1 MTVQQ
6 QVMSCPLCGSP
17 MILKESA
24 GTRTVLCNSCAFE
37 IELTQLQILIGIR
50 REQEKIEKTRA
61 DCDGKIEELRRKLI
75 TLSIGS
81 MNLKNKTS
89 RNRDPYSLIKCDN
102 SSW

>member
-1 MTVQQ
+1 MIVQQ

-81 MNLKNKTS
+81 MNLKNKIS
-89 RNRDPYSLIKCDN
+89 RNQDPYSLIECDN
-102 SSW
+102 SS